1 MLGGSRIAGRWLRQQ
16 WMGDEPSNYSTGDA
30 LEDPLWKIFHL
41 NQEVLANSSN
51 VELSEE
57 AIIEVKTGYRYLGP
71 QSKAKLELDS
81 KGSLPILLS
90 YGYGGSGV
98 SLSWGVAIKSAHMI
112 LHLLQPKNSSISDVE
127 TIIGHEI
134 ENLVS
139 SLTKKYESN

>member
-1 MLGGSRIAGRWLRQQ
+1 
-16 WMGDEPSNYSTGDA
+16 
-30 LEDPLWKIFHL
+30 
-41 NQEVLANSSN
+41 VLANSSN
-51 VELSEE
+51 IELSKE
-57 AIIEVKTGYRYLGP
+57 AIIEMKTGYRYLGP

-81 KGSLPILLS
+81 KASLPILHS

-112 LHLLQPKNSSISDVE
+112 LHLLQQINSSIGDIE